1 MIKET
6 LVGVGAALAGAGAYF
21 YGVIPAVTPYITTGI
36 GTVEKIVT
44 TSPLFTTAATAVA
57 GVVASVAI
65 HSVASKKQEQIS
77 ADASQKQNDIL
88 SQADALL
95 TQKDGRIVS
104 LETKVNELTKQVAD
118 TAQLNTQIASLQTE
132 LSTANL
138 EAQRVRDEYNALIRI
153 KAVAESLPVQQPTVQ

>member
-1 MIKET
+1 MIKES
-6 LVGVGAALAGAGAYF
+6 LVGIAATVAGAGAYF
-21 YGVIPAVTPYITTGI
+21 YGLIPAVTPYITTGI
-36 GTVEKIVT
+36 STVEKIVT

-65 HSVASKKQEQIS
+65 HSVSSKKQDQIS
-77 ADASQKQNDIL
+77 ADANQKQNDIL

-95 TQKDGRIVS
+95 SQKDGRIVS
-104 LETKVNELTKQVAD
+104 LETKVDELTKQVAD

-132 LSTANL
+132 LSTAKL

-153 KAVAESLPVQQPTVQ
+153 KAVDESLPEAIETVH